1 MVVENEDAQEEE
13 KEDVPEPT
21 QEKETENAQELA
33 KEKGVDIVKNL
44 ENVVEQD
51 VAKINNLYFIKLFI
65 YYLPQNLHH
74 LNPILIQV

>member
-13 KEDVPEPT
+13 KEDVPELT
-21 QEKETENAQELA
+21 QEKENAQELA

>member
-13 KEDVPEPT
+13 KEDVPELT
-21 QEKETENAQELA
+21 QEKENAQELA

-51 VAKINNLYFIKLFI
+51 VAKINNLYLLNYLYTICLKIFII
-65 YYLPQNLHH
+65 
-74 LNPILIQV
+74 

>member
-1 MVVENEDAQEEE
+1 VVVENEDAQEEE
-13 KEDVPEPT
+13 KEDVPELT
-21 QEKETENAQELA
+21 QEKENAQELA